1 MGNIISASIFFIIEF
16 ILALA
21 SDYGR
26 DFDSAISQIEEFF
39 LPTIIIYDFHH
50 QKILLIVVNLI
61 LSFLLIVNILLL
73 FGTTKGKPMFLLPW
87 LVFHMISTTAS
98 TTISVLIIYIPLYYQ
113 QYNLTS
119 TLQNSVILMVIN
131 VFCYYFWFLVFST
144 YRYMKKENRTLLLVL
159 DEEIKFSK

>member
-1 MGNIISASIFFIIEF
+1 MGLPWNPHASIKLFGTSPFRITQYTGGIVIMMCTYKNVSFGIISYKRGSNTVAVMNIISASIFFIMEF

-50 QKILLIVVNLI
+50 QKVLLIVVNLI

-87 LVFHMISTTAS
+87 LVFHM
-98 TTISVLIIYIPLYYQ
+98 
-113 QYNLTS
+113 TS
-119 TLQNSVILMVIN
+119 FIVSFVKMV
-131 VFCYYFWFLVFST
+131 
-144 YRYMKKENRTLLLVL
+144 
-159 DEEIKFSK
+159 